1 MNIKKYYL
9 TKSLNTR
16 RFEKINEVKY
26 IIITSSKYK
35 GFSALKNRNIIEKLK
50 YKEDKEF
57 SCHYIID
64 TDGTVLNIIPE
75 KEKAL
80 CSRIANFDDKSIS
93 IMLILNKNGN
103 YDELEIFSL
112 AKLINSI
119 KKRYNIKSENVLTEF
134 EINSSRKPIL
144 FCDEPILLWQINNA
158 IK

>member
-1 MNIKKYYL
+1 M
-9 TKSLNTR
+9 
-16 RFEKINEVKY
+16 NEVKY

-64 TDGTVLNIIPE
+64 TNGTVLNIIPE
-75 KEKAL
+75 REKAI
-80 CSRIANFDDKSIS
+80 CSKIVNFDDKSIS
-93 IMLILNKNGN
+93 IMLTLNKDGN

-119 KKRYNIKSENVLTEF
+119 KKRYNIKPENVLTEF

>member
-93 IMLILNKNGN
+93 IMLTLNKNGN

-119 KKRYNIKSENVLTEF
+119 KKI
-134 EINSSRKPIL
+134 
-144 FCDEPILLWQINNA
+144 
-158 IK
+158 

>member
-93 IMLILNKNGN
+93 IMLTLNKNGN

-119 KKRYNIKSENVLTEF
+119 KKRYTIKSENVLTEF